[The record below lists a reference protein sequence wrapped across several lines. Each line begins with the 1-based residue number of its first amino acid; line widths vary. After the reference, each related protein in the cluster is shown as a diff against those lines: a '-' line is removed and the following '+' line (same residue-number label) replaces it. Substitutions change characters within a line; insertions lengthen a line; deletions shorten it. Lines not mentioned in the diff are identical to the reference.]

1 MDVFVYGTLTDRER
15 TADILERFSY
25 RSSAVLDGLHRV
37 DGRYPTLS
45 PGGETTGRILSTPEI
60 DALDGYEGVASGLY
74 VRVTV
79 PRAEDGTVD
88 VYVGDPTRL
97 GVSDDWPAGG
107 SVGERVRQYIDSNC
121 VVVREQY

>member
-15 TADILERFSY
+15 TADILDRFTY
-25 RSSAVLDGLHRV
+25 RSSAVLAGLHRV
-37 DGRYPTLS
+37 DGQYPTLS

-60 DALDGYEGVASGLY
+60 DALDGYEGIASGLY

-79 PRAEDGTVD
+79 PRADGGTVE

-107 SVGERVRQYIDSNC
+107 AFGERVRDYVAVNDI
-121 VVVREQY
+121 VVRGE